1 MRNRGQTPGGSDPKN
16 RLALT
21 MTDFHCGHYRIPLNR
36 PVIMGVLNVTPDSF
50 SDGGQFTDVARAV
63 DQGFRLM
70 EEGAAGLDVGGESTR
85 PGATPVELKE
95 ELRRVIPVI
104 EQLAGGPVPISID
117 TRHTEVMKAAL
128 AAGATLVNDVNALQ
142 APGALDACA
151 ASNAGVC
158 LMHMQGD
165 PITMQNNP
173 TYTDVVSEVRHFLLA
188 RAAVA
193 ESSGIAR
200 NRILLDP
207 GFGFGKTV
215 AHNLALLH
223 ELKSL
228 AAQGY
233 PVLAGLS
240 RKSVLGAIIGKDGDN
255 RMAASVAAALLAV
268 QRGAWMLRVHDV
280 KATAN
285 ALAVWQAVEGGAL

>member
-70 EEGAAGLDVGGESTR
+70 EEGAAVLDVGGESTR

-142 APGALDACA
+142 A
-151 ASNAGVC
+151 
-158 LMHMQGD
+158 
-165 PITMQNNP
+165 NNP

>member
-1 MRNRGQTPGGSDPKN
+1 
-16 RLALT
+16 
-21 MTDFHCGHYRIPLNR
+21 
-36 PVIMGVLNVTPDSF
+36 MGVLNVTPDSF

-63 DQGFRLM
+63 EQGFRLM
-70 EEGAAGLDVGGESTR
+70 EEGAAVLDVGGESTR

-255 RMAASVAAALLAV
+255 RIAASVAAALLAV

>member
-1 MRNRGQTPGGSDPKN
+1 
-16 RLALT
+16 
-21 MTDFHCGHYRIPLNR
+21 MTDFHCGHYRLPLNR

-63 DQGFRLM
+63 EQGFRLM
-70 EEGAAGLDVGGESTR
+70 EEGAAVLDVGGESTR

-117 TRHTEVMKAAL
+117 TRHTEVMRAAL
-128 AAGATLVNDVNALQ
+128 AAGATLINDVNALQ

-151 ASNAGVC
+151 NSNAGVC

-165 PITMQNNP
+165 PTTMQNNP
-173 TYTDVVSEVRHFLLA
+173 TYTDVVSEVRYFLLA
-188 RAAVA
+188 RAAAA
-193 ESSGIAR
+193 ESSGIAH

-255 RMAASVAAALLAV
+255 RIAASVAAALLAV

-285 ALAVWQAVEGGAL
+285 ALAVWQAVEGEAL

>member
-1 MRNRGQTPGGSDPKN
+1 
-16 RLALT
+16 
-21 MTDFHCGHYRIPLNR
+21 MTDFCCGHYRLPRNR

-63 DQGFRLM
+63 EQGFRLM
-70 EEGAAGLDVGGESTR
+70 EEGAAVLDVGGESTR
-85 PGATPVELKE
+85 PGATPVELRE

-128 AAGATLVNDVNALQ
+128 AAGATLINDVNALQ
-142 APGALDACA
+142 ALGALEACA

-165 PITMQNNP
+165 PSTMQNNP
-173 TYTDVVSEVRHFLLA
+173 TYTDVVSEVRDFLLA
-188 RAAVA
+188 RAAAA
-193 ESSGIAR
+193 ERAGIAR

-285 ALAVWQAVEGGAL
+285 ALAVWQAVEGEPL

>member
-1 MRNRGQTPGGSDPKN
+1 
-16 RLALT
+16 
-21 MTDFHCGHYRIPLNR
+21 
-36 PVIMGVLNVTPDSF
+36 
-50 SDGGQFTDVARAV
+50 
-63 DQGFRLM
+63 
-70 EEGAAGLDVGGESTR
+70 
-85 PGATPVELKE
+85 
-95 ELRRVIPVI
+95 
-104 EQLAGGPVPISID
+104 
-117 TRHTEVMKAAL
+117 
-128 AAGATLVNDVNALQ
+128 
-142 APGALDACA
+142 
-151 ASNAGVC
+151 
-158 LMHMQGD
+158 MHMQGD